1 MFEDKYKNVLNEI
14 KAPENSAEKAMA
26 KNKKRKNASYVKSW
40 VAVAACLAIILGGAG
55 IFAKNH
61 SVPDKYDDYFASNL
75 PHPRPNNSVTLTPTE
90 PKSYKAVI
98 GTVMALIEK
107 VKNNEVYD
115 KFTNLG
121 GVDLGYGAIDEWV
134 EGEEVVNDGGKGDY
148 TDTNNQVSG
157 VQEAD
162 IIKTDGKYI
171 YALNGNELSVY
182 SANNGDVSFVSS
194 AEIENGM
201 YCKSLILYKSKL
213 AVIYNQSRKS
223 YDYDG
228 KQMTVTD
235 IYTVSEDGNVEKDSR
250 FVQSGYFVSCR
261 ERGGKL
267 YVITTY
273 DGLFT
278 YGDIFLNETEI
289 TEDTVKDRLP
299 VSGIDEG
306 STVKAENI
314 LIPEYLP
321 SMGFT
326 VVSGLDLTTQEFNT
340 AALMDVGT
348 GVYMDTDTL
357 YVYSEQ
363 YVYNE
368 ENDRY
373 NRCTTVNRF
382 PLENGNPKH
391 TGTVCVDGTYLNQY
405 SFDEY
410 NGYLRIAVNR
420 PSTNDNAVIILDKDL
435 NTVSEVTE
443 MGKGEQV
450 KSVRF
455 YGETAYVVTFRQTD
469 PLYALD
475 LSDPENPVILSELK
489 IPGFSTYLQ
498 KFGEDML
505 FGFGYD
511 ADENTGWRKGLKLSM
526 FDISDAKNTCE
537 KHTLLLSENT
547 YFSDDVLKAVVVDA
561 TRNLIMFP
569 YRTYGN
575 ETIYDETANTTY
587 TVYTEK
593 LVYAAYLYGE
603 NGFELLGEAVYTD
616 DFVSRLRGIRIGDYI
631 YVFTFGGK
639 DGTVAESYN
648 LNDFTLI
655 DSLE

>member
-1 MFEDKYKNVLNEI
+1 MFEDKYKKVLNEI

-26 KNKKRKNASYVKSW
+26 KTKKRKDASYLKSW

-55 IFAKNH
+55 IFAKTRN
-61 SVPDKYDDYFASNL
+61 VPENYDDYFASTL

-115 KFTNLG
+115 KLTNMG
-121 GVDLGYGAIDEWV
+121 GVDLGYGAIDEA
-134 EGEEVVNDGGKGDY
+134 EDGMIEDVVDNFVDSFKDSY

-182 SANNGDVSFVSS
+182 SADNGDISFVSS
-194 AEIENGM
+194 ADIENGM

-228 KQMTVTD
+228 KQLTVTD

-278 YGDIFLNETEI
+278 YGDIFRNETEI

-299 VSGIDEG
+299 VSGIDKG

-363 YVYNE
+363 YVYNA

-382 PLENGNPKH
+382 SLENGNPKH

-435 NTVSEVTE
+435 NTVSEVTG

-569 YRTYGN
+569 YRIYGN

-616 DFVSRLRGIRIGDYI
+616 DFIS
-631 YVFTFGGK
+631 
-639 DGTVAESYN
+639 
-648 LNDFTLI
+648 
-655 DSLE
+655 